1 VPIGTGVPAGLGVA
15 VRRARRLEPM
25 LLHDAADPN
34 RGRKLLVVRVACGL
48 AWAWTETIGIG

>member
-1 VPIGTGVPAGLGVA
+1 
-15 VRRARRLEPM
+15 M